1 MKINRIEELRI
12 FIDKTVSN
20 VKNDELRRHG
30 YVHLYGVSQFCAMIA
45 LKRNQDVELATMA
58 GMLHDLYTYK
68 MMDSKGHAK
77 KGSLLAKEI
86 LDSLKLTT
94 SVETEIICSAILKHS
109 DKKSR
114 HSDFTE
120 VLVDADVL
128 QHYLY
133 NVSLPI
139 IEKDSE
145 RLASLM
151 DEFGLTPIP
160 FN

>member
-1 MKINRIEELRI
+1 MKNRIEELRK
-12 FIDKTVSN
+12 FIDKTISN
-20 VKNDELRRHG
+20 TGNEEVQRFG
-30 YVHLYGVSQFCAMIA
+30 YIHLYGVAQFCAMIA
-45 LKRNQDVELATMA
+45 LKRKQNVELAIMA

-77 KGSLLAKEI
+77 KGSVLAKEI

-94 SVETEIICSAILKHS
+94 DEETDMICGAIFKHS

-114 HSDFTE
+114 HFDFTE

-133 NVSLPI
+133 NVTLPI
-139 IEKDSE
+139 IEKDKE
-145 RLASLM
+145 RLANLIA
-151 DEFGLTPIP
+151 EFGLR
-160 FN
+160 